1 MTGDVAVQSRPVG
14 IILSFLRQSGLGPER
29 SQQTVYVILQK
40 DFDIEVT
47 GVLERAV
54 KQLHVPD
61 RELVVIKTVLC
72 GHLEAQ
78 RHQRCGN
85 DQQFFHYR

>member
-1 MTGDVAVQSRPVG
+1 MAVQAGPVG
-14 IILSFLRQSGLGPER
+14 IILSLLGQSGLGPER
-29 SQQTVYVILQK
+29 SQQTVDVILQEH
-40 DFDIEVT
+40 FDVKVA

-54 KQLHVPD
+54 EQFYVAY
-61 RELVVIKTVLC
+61 REFIVIQTVLC

-85 DQQFFHYR
+85 DQQSFHY